1 MVGILIITK
10 SILNQHRSSSILLTN
25 IGSLVSKMTILYERC
40 FLNPTASLSLF
51 MLLESA
57 LLYQKG
63 VLAGP
68 FSVGEERDM
77 LVKEEDNLIFE
88 LTAMLETDSI
98 LGY

>member
-1 MVGILIITK
+1 
-10 SILNQHRSSSILLTN
+10 
-25 IGSLVSKMTILYERC
+25 
-40 FLNPTASLSLF
+40 

-63 VLAGP
+63 VFAGP

-77 LVKEEDNLIFE
+77 LVNEEDNLIFE